1 MGRGG
6 GKKDGSP
13 EGTRDNL
20 LQGPRGTRRQCRGVT
35 PFGML
40 LSCVK
45 PAYPFPGL
53 VRKER
58 EGRKRLVWGQEL
70 TNCPQLTTS
79 LPRSSKLVH
88 LATNPV

>member
-1 MGRGG
+1 M
-6 GKKDGSP
+6 DGSS

-35 PFGML
+35 PFGMFCEACL
-40 LSCVK
+40 
-45 PAYPFPGL
+45 PTFPGL

-58 EGRKRLVWGQEL
+58 EGMKRLVWGQEL
-70 TNCPQLTTS
+70 TNSPQLTTS